1 MNDWW
6 TEQQAPPPVNGEK
19 RAVAYYRH
27 SAQDKQVNS
36 IPLQREQVRQWAD
49 QHGLEVI
56 QEFADHGKSGLST
69 EGRFAFLDMLE
80 NWVKK
85 RNDFRYILVLDVSR
99 WGRFQDTDLGAAI
112 SQECTQHGKTVVY
125 TSLGMPNQEDPLYS
139 IFVNFERFRAAQY
152 SRELGDKVSKGI
164 LYLSAKGYWHGG
176 PPPLGFRR
184 MLVDE
189 KGNHLHELAHGERK
203 AIQNHRVV
211 LVPGP
216 EREVNMVR
224 RIFHLFTVEGM
235 CEREISQLLQ
245 NEPTPYYWKH
255 NWCRRYVHE
264 ILRNATYA
272 GHRHYATKS
281 FRLNKLQKKYN
292 RSKWKYALNAHE
304 PLISQEVFD
313 LTQKMIVERRFS
325 ARRVKALKRVREIYD
340 RQETMPQAVLTHAIR
355 DSLLRKG
362 FHREYGDQEALLHHA
377 YQELLDRGLETVKEE
392 LRKQV
397 STLEEGDRF
406 WVVNRT
412 HLFAPHVALFLSI
425 GAISRWCFRLDSRA
439 VIDFNLC
446 VLMDTPR
453 KGGIVHYLVL
463 PRTFKRLRALRIASL
478 NDPLVETYGS
488 SRISEI
494 KEFCG

>member
-1 MNDWW
+1 
-6 TEQQAPPPVNGEK
+6 
-19 RAVAYYRH
+19 
-27 SAQDKQVNS
+27 
-36 IPLQREQVRQWAD
+36 
-49 QHGLEVI
+49 
-56 QEFADHGKSGLST
+56 
-69 EGRFAFLDMLE
+69 
-80 NWVKK
+80 
-85 RNDFRYILVLDVSR
+85 
-99 WGRFQDTDLGAAI
+99 
-112 SQECTQHGKTVVY
+112 
-125 TSLGMPNQEDPLYS
+125 
-139 IFVNFERFRAAQY
+139 
-152 SRELGDKVSKGI
+152 
-164 LYLSAKGYWHGG
+164 
-176 PPPLGFRR
+176 
-184 MLVDE
+184 
-189 KGNHLHELAHGERK
+189 
-203 AIQNHRVV
+203 
-211 LVPGP
+211 
-216 EREVNMVR
+216 
-224 RIFHLFTVEGM
+224 M

-245 NEPTPYYWKH
+245 NEPTPYYWNH